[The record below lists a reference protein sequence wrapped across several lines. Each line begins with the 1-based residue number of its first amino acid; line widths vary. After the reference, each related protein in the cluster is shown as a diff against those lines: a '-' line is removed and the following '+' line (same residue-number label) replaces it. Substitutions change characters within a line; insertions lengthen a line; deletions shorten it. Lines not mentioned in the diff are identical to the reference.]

1 MNPAHPPIGVAALAA
16 ALPAAVVSN
25 ADLARENPSWQMD
38 QVAAKS
44 GVLSRHIAAPGETAL
59 DLAVQACAGLA
70 GQGALEGLEGIVF
83 CTQTPDYVMPSNAF
97 LLQEQLGLPDHI
109 LAFDINL
116 ACSGFV
122 YGLAIC
128 RGLILGGQAR
138 RILLVNADTYSRL
151 INPGDRSA
159 RVLFGDGA
167 AASVVAADP
176 GRLRIVD
183 LELWSSGRNW
193 RKFCIPAGGFRE
205 RQDSQGGRE
214 EEDASGNRRTRG
226 DIHMDGMAV
235 WSFIS
240 STVPT
245 QIKQLLARNHLEVG
259 DIDQFVV
266 HQASALTLDSLERIL
281 RIPRGR
287 SFRCM
292 ESIGNTVSASIP
304 IALDQALRAGSVVPG
319 MRILLSGF
327 GVGLS
332 AGSAII
338 DV

>member
-1 MNPAHPPIGVAALAA
+1 MLSVNIGVGIEALASS
-16 ALPAAVVSN
+16 LPPMVVSN
-25 ADLARENPSWQMD
+25 ADLAMENPAWQMD

-44 GVLSRHIAAPGETAL
+44 GVLSRHIAAPGVTAL
-59 DLAVQACAGLA
+59 DLAVQACAALRR
-70 GQGALEGLEGIVF
+70 QVALEALDGIVF
-83 CTQTPDYVMPSNAF
+83 CTQTPDYVLPSNAF
-97 LLQEQLGLPDHI
+97 LLQEQLDLPDRI

-167 AASVVAADP
+167 AASVVSSETERM
-176 GRLRIVD
+176 RLID
-183 LELWSSGRNW
+183 IELSSSGRNW
-193 RKFCIPAGGFRE
+193 RKFSVPAGGFRE
-205 RQDSQGGRE
+205 REDRDGGRV
-214 EEDASGNRRTRG
+214 DVDSSGNRRTRA
-226 DIHMDGMAV
+226 DIHMDGMGV

-240 STVPT
+240 AAVPV
-245 QIKQLLARNHLEVG
+245 QIRQVLARNNLEIG
-259 DIDQFVV
+259 DIDLFVF

-281 RIPRGR
+281 KIPRGK
-287 SFRCM
+287 SFRCL
-292 ESIGNTVSASIP
+292 ETVGNTVSASIP
-304 IALDQALRAGSVVPG
+304 IALDRAAEAGLIKPG
-319 MRILLSGF
+319 MRLLVSGF

-332 AGSAII
+332 AGTALIE
-338 DV
+338 V